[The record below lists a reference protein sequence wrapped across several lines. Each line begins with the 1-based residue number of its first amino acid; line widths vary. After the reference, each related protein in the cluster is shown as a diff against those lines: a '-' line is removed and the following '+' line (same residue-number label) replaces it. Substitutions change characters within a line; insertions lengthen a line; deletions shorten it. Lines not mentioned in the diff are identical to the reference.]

1 MVCQEP
7 LLEVQAFFYLRAS
20 TLLLL
25 QPCFLQAGSWKTLRS
40 KLPRLLSIIARS
52 MLALF
57 VLLTLRYLLFSKD
70 LPNH

>member
-1 MVCQEP
+1 M
-7 LLEVQAFFYLRAS
+7 EVQTFFYLRGS

-25 QPCFLQAGSWKTLRS
+25 QPWFLQAGSLKTLRS